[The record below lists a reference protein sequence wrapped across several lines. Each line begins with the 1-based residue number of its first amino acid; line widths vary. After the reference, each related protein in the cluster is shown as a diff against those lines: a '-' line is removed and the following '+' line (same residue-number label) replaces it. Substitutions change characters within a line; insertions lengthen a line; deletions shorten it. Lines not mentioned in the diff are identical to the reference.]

1 MNFDIAAWRT
11 QLRSFYEGLEKKQ
24 RRNLWFILVFFLAT
38 VVALTLFFSNPNYQ
52 VVFSNLDAKSAGEI
66 TQKLDQLKIP
76 YQLQGTNVLVPASQ
90 ADQVRVDMAMQ
101 GLPSSGTVDYSQIF
115 QQSSVFSLSSQE
127 LNLEELS
134 VLQQRIAQ
142 SIDLIN
148 GIQSSEVT
156 VVPAQQ
162 SSFLVSSTNSSAK
175 ATVVLTLGAG
185 SALTPQQ
192 VFGIQQLVAHSVQG
206 LNSADVVVV
215 DQNGNDLASSA
226 SSNSTMA
233 GGSSLATS
241 ELAMQQ
247 QLEQAAQTQL
257 QSSLSQMVGLG
268 NVQVI
273 VHASVTFNQVTR
285 NQHQVTAGPPLSAQ
299 ASQQSSTG
307 ASTATT
313 GGTAGQA
320 TQNPNI
326 VTYGSTGTG
335 NGGSSS
341 SRSSTTN
348 YDNNYVN
355 TSTTYDPM
363 QVNGY
368 TVSVL
373 INSKAMTLTP
383 SLRSAI
389 QSYVLTAI
397 GQRGTTVKAPS
408 VTVLSAPFTSAVTV
422 PATTSS
428 FLGGP
433 LGIGGAVALLLAVG
447 AISLVWLR
455 SRNKK
460 RVTKDALGSLSA
472 AAMASPPPE
481 PEEVT
486 LTKQL
491 QEMALRRPES
501 FAGLV
506 RSWISEE

>member
-1 MNFDIAAWRT
+1 MNFDIAS
-11 QLRSFYEGLEKKQ
+11 LRARWQSFYESLEKKQ
-24 RRNLWFILVFFLAT
+24 RRNLWLILAFFLAT

-76 YQLQGTNVLVPASQ
+76 YQLQGTNVLVPAQQ

-127 LNLEELS
+127 LNLEQLS

-148 GIQSSEVT
+148 GIASAEVT

-162 SSFLVSSTNSSAK
+162 SSFLVSSANSSAK

-185 SALTPQQ
+185 AALTPQQ
-192 VFGIQQLVAHSVQG
+192 VYGIQQLVAHSVQG

-215 DQNGNDLASSA
+215 DQNGNDLSSSA
-226 SSNSTMA
+226 SSNATTA
-233 GGSSLATS
+233 GGSSLAS
-241 ELAMQQ
+241 QELAMQQ

-257 QSSLSQMVGLG
+257 QGSLAQMVGSG

-285 NQHQVTAGPPLSAQ
+285 QQHQVTAGPPLSAQ

-307 ASTATT
+307 ASTAAT
-313 GGTAGQA
+313 GGVAGQA

-326 VTYGSTGTG
+326 VTYGSAGTG

-373 INSKAMTLTP
+373 INSKAMVLTP

-408 VTVLSAPFTSAVTV
+408 VTVLSAPFTTALTV
-422 PATTSS
+422 PATSS
-428 FLGGP
+428 SLLGGP
-433 LGIGGAVALLLAVG
+433 LGIGGAAALLLAVG
-447 AISLVWLR
+447 AVSIAWLR
-455 SRNKK
+455 SRNKR
-460 RVTKDALGSLSA
+460 RVTTSALGSLSA

-506 RSWISEE
+506 RAWISEE